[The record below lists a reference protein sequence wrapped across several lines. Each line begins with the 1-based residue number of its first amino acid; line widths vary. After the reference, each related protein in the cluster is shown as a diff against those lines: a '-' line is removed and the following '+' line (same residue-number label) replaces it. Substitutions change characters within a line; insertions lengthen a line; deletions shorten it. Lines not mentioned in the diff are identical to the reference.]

1 MLFAAVSAG
10 AQTPY
15 LEEINIT
22 GQQVTKTSDRKANVK
37 MEFSL
42 DGLKMNRQHSLR
54 LVPVIVSEDGNME
67 QELPPLVIN
76 GKTRDKVQQ
85 RARALNGDEF
95 NADAM
100 MTVRRENGEAQAVS
114 YEASVPFKR
123 WMIGGNVQVRG
134 YVTGCAL
141 CDEGHETASACD
153 IFLP

>member
-1 MLFAAVSAG
+1 MEEQAMKKYFVYAAMLFAAVSAG

-95 NADAM
+95 NADA
-100 MTVRRENGEAQAVS
+100 
-114 YEASVPFKR
+114 
-123 WMIGGNVQVRG
+123 
-134 YVTGCAL
+134 
-141 CDEGHETASACD
+141 
-153 IFLP
+153 